1 VSMQAIELG
10 TIVYSVAGRDKG
22 KFFVV
27 VEVVDDKFIK
37 IADGE
42 LRRIDKPKLK
52 QLKHVKTEGS
62 SLPKIAQKLVE
73 GAKIFDAEIRSAL
86 RSFNA

>member
-1 VSMQAIELG
+1 MQSIELG

-22 KFFVV
+22 RFFVV
-27 VEVVDDKFIK
+27 VEIVNDKYIR

-52 QLKHVKTEGS
+52 QIKHVKTEGD
-62 SLPKIAQKLVE
+62 SLPKIAQKLAE
-73 GAKIFDAEIRSAL
+73 GTKIFDAEIRSAL

>member
-1 VSMQAIELG
+1 MQAVELG

-22 KFFVV
+22 RFFVV
-27 VEVVDDKFIK
+27 VEIVDDKFIK

-52 QLKHVKTEGS
+52 QLKHVKTDGD
-62 SLPKIAQKLVE
+62 SLPKIAQKLAE
-73 GAKIFDAEIRSAL
+73 GSKIFDAEIRSAL